1 MAQAAVSGADGQ
13 ALSPRLALALEHAL
27 VRKARWGARMRPV
40 LWGVLICIM
49 IASLRGQPSPGW
61 SGVHLGITISLVG
74 CLLPMALAA
83 ANRWP
88 LETGVQCVAL
98 SLLVGGFG
106 LALTALQTD
115 GVSVLPASIAV
126 MTAFLFLR
134 PFAASLLGV
143 PITLALF
150 GADLLHPSNSVASAI
165 SDMLFCAV
173 LAAVAWCMQQ
183 AGKSTDRAELLLA
196 QLEDAREA
204 EAQAAVLA
212 ERTRIAQDLHDVLAQ
227 SLSGLAIQI
236 EASRRVARRPGVD
249 EDLRVL
255 LDRSAVLVKEGLSD
269 ARRAVGALRGDQV
282 PALDRLSDL
291 VQRYRDDLGLDV
303 TLEVCG
309 SRRQL
314 SDEIGFTL
322 YRGAQEALTNAARYA
337 TGARTLVSLSYEEK
351 TVVLVVEDHRT
362 TPGPPPAPVAT
373 GSGLGLAGMR
383 ERVAEVA
390 GTVSTG
396 PTESGWIVRME
407 VPG

>member
-1 MAQAAVSGADGQ
+1 MAEALSADGQ
-13 ALSPRLALALEHAL
+13 TLSPRLALALEHTR
-27 VRKARWGARMRPV
+27 VRKERWAARMRPV
-40 LWGVLICIM
+40 LWGVLVCIA
-49 IASLRGQPSPGW
+49 IASARGNPAPGW
-61 SGVHLGITISLVG
+61 SGVHLGITISLIG
-74 CLLPMALAA
+74 CLLPMALTA

-106 LALTALQTD
+106 VALTALQTD
-115 GVSVLPASIAV
+115 GIAVLPASIAV

-143 PITLALF
+143 PIALALF
-150 GADLLHPSNSVASAI
+150 GADLLHPVNSVTSVVD
-165 SDMLFCAV
+165 DMLFCAV
-173 LAAVAWCMQQ
+173 LAAVAWCMRQ
-183 AGKSTDRAELLLA
+183 AGQSTDRSELLLA

-255 LDRSAVLVKEGLSD
+255 LDRSAGLVKEGLSD

-282 PALDRLSDL
+282 PTLDRLCDL

-303 TLEVCG
+303 TLEVSG
-309 SRRQL
+309 TQRHL
-314 SDEIGFTL
+314 SAETGFAL

-337 TGARTLVSLSYEEK
+337 HGARTLVSLDYGARA
-351 TVVLVVEDHRT
+351 VVLRVEDTRT

-373 GSGLGLAGMR
+373 VSGLGLAGMR
-383 ERVAEVA
+383 ERVAEVD
-390 GTVSTG
+390 GTVTAG

-407 VPG
+407 VPA